1 MAQKKA
7 DLRAEV
13 TDAVLKRT
21 IESDILGH
29 NVEVYCGGK
38 GFIGGTVHSLDYDG
52 YVVITGCFSGRH
64 KVGSDKET
72 GEYTRTVLIPKDR
85 VRRIQATKGELASVP
100 GDDDLDTEGVTEIK
114 S

>member
-52 YVVITGCFSGRH
+52 YVVITGYFTGRH

-85 VRRIQATKGELASVP
+85 VRRIQATKGELVP
-100 GDDDLDTEGVTEIK
+100 VPEDDDLDTEGVAEN
-114 S
+114 